1 MRGGMLQRVSDRR
14 AETAL
19 RFHPEDR
26 VRAEQLGQRRPA
38 TVTAPGIHPDG
49 AMHRM
54 GLLAHRL
61 DEARQQPGTVV
72 GYHHGG
78 DDVTETRNV
87 L

>member
-1 MRGGMLQRVSDRR
+1 MPQRAGDRR
-14 AETAL
+14 AEAGL
-19 RFHPEDR
+19 RLHAEDR

-38 TVTAPGIHPDG
+38 AVPAAGIHPDG
-49 AMHRM
+49 AIYRL

-78 DDVTETRNV
+78 DDVTEVRCV

>member
-1 MRGGMLQRVSDRR
+1 MPQRAGDRR

-19 RFHPEDR
+19 RFHAEDR
-26 VRAEQLGQRRPA
+26 VRAEQLGQHRPA
-38 TVTAPGIHPDG
+38 AVTAAGIHPDG
-49 AMHRM
+49 AIYRM

-78 DDVTETRNV
+78 DDVTEARSV